1 MEWWDSEV
9 VYLKIN
15 DDILPV
21 EPHKGYEVDFK
32 NYEVINNT
40 EAGTKTRNLVRS
52 GIPTIS
58 VNLECDKVMLTDMR
72 RYNKQLSL
80 DVFYYSPYNVLE
92 HEIMFMTNYREKML
106 ADTTDGGIWGVSFVL
121 EDLESV

>member
-1 MEWWDSEV
+1 MEWWESDV

-32 NYEVINNT
+32 SYEYLNNT
-40 EAGTKTRNLVRS
+40 EAGTKTRDLVRT
-52 GIPTIS
+52 GIPTIT
-58 VNLECDKVMLTDMR
+58 VGFDCNNEMLQDMR
-72 RYNKQLSL
+72 RYSKELSL
-80 DVFYYSPYNVLE
+80 DVYFYSPYHILE
-92 HEIMFMTNYREKML
+92 HNMMFVSSYKEKLL
-106 ADTTDGGIWGVSFVL
+106 ADTLDGGIWHVDFVL